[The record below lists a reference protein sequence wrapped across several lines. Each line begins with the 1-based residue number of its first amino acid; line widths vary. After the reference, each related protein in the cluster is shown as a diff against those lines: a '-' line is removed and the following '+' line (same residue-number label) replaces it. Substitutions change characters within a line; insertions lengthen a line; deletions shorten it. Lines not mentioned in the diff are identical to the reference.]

1 LAGFKAKYLPFFA
14 EDYRWTVQNYNNMCA
29 KSGVLRAW
37 WESVQPLVQTNSLG
51 LVFET
56 VESFITALTAR
67 TPHIS
72 DLASVSASQFVDLV
86 LDMVFERNL
95 APIVTPTPPT
105 LLPVETRMILAFRR
119 WIVGQLAIT
128 SQFAFCPQSASF
140 HSQIV
145 AATLSLSSVDDIA
158 AIRAIYTEYLEYL
171 KSFHVI
177 SEDDF
182 ITYQVLK

>member
-1 LAGFKAKYLPFFA
+1 
-14 EDYRWTVQNYNNMCA
+14 M
-29 KSGVLRAW
+29 
-37 WESVQPLVQTNSLG
+37 QPLVQTNSLG